1 MKQVKRWRTPLHWD
15 IWVNDGLESLAF
27 SGGEGRYTV
36 HFVIVKMYSSLDY
49 NNNVDPNNI
58 NDNNVDINVIINVVN
73 IN

>member
-1 MKQVKRWRTPLHWD
+1 M
-15 IWVNDGLESLAF
+15 
-27 SGGEGRYTV
+27 
-36 HFVIVKMYSSLDY
+36 IVTMYSSLDY